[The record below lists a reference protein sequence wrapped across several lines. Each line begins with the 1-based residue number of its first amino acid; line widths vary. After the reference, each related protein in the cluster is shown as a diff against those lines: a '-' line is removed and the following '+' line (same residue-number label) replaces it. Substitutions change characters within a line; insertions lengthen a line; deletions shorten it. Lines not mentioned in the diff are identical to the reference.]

1 MIIRNKEVLTD
12 KVLKEI
18 QENIKKLYDKQKGE

>member
-12 KVLKEI
+12 KALKEI

>member
-1 MIIRNKEVLTD
+1 MIIRNKETLTD

-18 QENIKKLYDKQKGE
+18 QDNIKKLYDKQKGE